1 MVKKQGSKTTGGT
14 PPKKKFGKKAAPDTY
29 EADKKVIET
38 FCKRRENRGL
48 GQKDLARRACEKL
61 GFNAMSFSAVEGYIK
76 NAKLVSAAA
85 KAANKKAKMPAHA
98 KIDLKTVTVKE
109 MVKEEDGYA
118 VPTYPLTL
126 TSDSSTNKHPNSAP
140 LRGEPVR
147 IVGEGKAAVDDA
159 LEKAFDRN
167 RVILSY
173 VGDHGAEFAALL
185 EDLEESDP
193 ERYERL
199 VAIKEKYDDVPSFR
213 FETGRHA
220 SGIPGVHRM
229 KRKGQPDRLVIIIKG
244 SPFEGDSEDDTPE
257 GRKIIE
263 AKVAGS
269 YSRTLERAPVLAKAE
284 EALQNGATEESLVAE
299 SDLSLVPGAE
309 PGAARA
315 SRGRATER
323 APRASAPRKR
333 AASAPAPTTKR
344 PKRDEMDR
352 LAQLA
357 LRRVHAAAA
366 AARRKGVAIA
376 FTDETM
382 RAFERLCTAS
392 SKKTPPTDRPTV
404 ESYKDVIQPLQ
415 EALDELWDALDID
428 SESVMLWGPC
438 PPTECLGQAPETK
451 PMMGTAW
458 NAVMAGGWAGGVND
472 ASEHDSFVA
481 ALDGHCRDRGL
492 LKHFLERRYGAVL
505 TPYQYAELAPAW
517 CVDVAIDFNDRE
529 MSVPVLEGV
538 FLRPKALANRWRH
551 GMRRS
556 EWVRYMGAGRVDA
569 IVARYSAATNL
580 LRADE
585 HAGFA

>member
-1 MVKKQGSKTTGGT
+1 M
-14 PPKKKFGKKAAPDTY
+14 
-29 EADKKVIET
+29 
-38 FCKRRENRGL
+38 
-48 GQKDLARRACEKL
+48 
-61 GFNAMSFSAVEGYIK
+61 
-76 NAKLVSAAA
+76 
-85 KAANKKAKMPAHA
+85 
-98 KIDLKTVTVKE
+98 
-109 MVKEEDGYA
+109 
-118 VPTYPLTL
+118 
-126 TSDSSTNKHPNSAP
+126 
-140 LRGEPVR
+140 
-147 IVGEGKAAVDDA
+147 
-159 LEKAFDRN
+159 
-167 RVILSY
+167 
-173 VGDHGAEFAALL
+173 
-185 EDLEESDP
+185 
-193 ERYERL
+193 
-199 VAIKEKYDDVPSFR
+199 PSFR
-213 FETGRHA
+213 FESGRYT
-220 SGIPGVHRM
+220 SGIPGVMRV
-229 KRKGQPDRLVIIIKG
+229 KRKGQPDLLVIRIKD
-244 SPFEGDSEDDTPE
+244 SPFDGDSEDDTPE

-269 YSRTLERAPVLAKAE
+269 YSRTLERAPVLAKAK
-284 EALQNGATEESLVAE
+284 EALQNGATVQALAAA
-299 SDLSLVPGAE
+299 SDFSRKPS
-309 PGAARA
+309 AARA

-376 FTDETM
+376 STDETM

-492 LKHFLERRYGAVL
+492 LKLFLERRYGTVL
-505 TPYQYAELAPAW
+505 TRYQYTELAPAW

-585 HAGFA
+585 HAGLA